1 MLILSHASPARG
13 RCDTSGLQEAGKICP
28 VTPEQE
34 WREYRDDRRKLPSGV
49 VNEDVVEI
57 LSHREYL
64 VGLHP
69 IANDQL
75 MA

>member
-1 MLILSHASPARG
+1 
-13 RCDTSGLQEAGKICP
+13 

-34 WREYRDDRRKLPSGV
+34 QRKDRDDRRKLPSGV
-49 VNEDVVEI
+49 VNEDAVEI

-69 IANDQL
+69 IAHDQL

>member
-1 MLILSHASPARG
+1 
-13 RCDTSGLQEAGKICP
+13 

-34 WREYRDDRRKLPSGV
+34 QRKDRDDRRKLPSGV